1 MNSAIALEVEAL
13 QRFRAQFP
21 VLTRPCRGGV
31 LEIFP
36 DRFPDNSGPA
46 GSSWSPSP
54 VVPLGIICDGTPRT
68 LWLKLEAH
76 NPYGSIKGRTAFA
89 LWQSVKDRIDARI
102 GLIESTSGNLGLALA
117 GLAAS
122 LHVPFTAVVD
132 PRVSPSVQNALR
144 VMGAKVVVV
153 DRPDGAG
160 GFLLN
165 RLAHVAQRVSREPGL
180 VWPNQYTNPA
190 NPAVHAQWTAPEL
203 RMQLPAKPMSVL
215 VAVSTGGTLAGFR
228 DYVCAHSPDWEL
240 IGVDVVG
247 SVALGDV
254 HGERLLSG
262 IGASRRSTFLPHG
275 YRPAVHIDPPEAVSA
290 CLWLKETTGI
300 AVGSSSGALVAA
312 ALRLFRED
320 PARTDIVCLCPD
332 GGDRYLDTV
341 YSERWRSQHD
351 LAAVDIAAG
360 VTAGG
365 VLDASSGATPGFDRP
380 GTDDS
385 AHEETAQGASAQGE
399 VTLS

>member
-1 MNSAIALEVEAL
+1 M
-13 QRFRAQFP
+13 
-21 VLTRPCRGGV
+21 
-31 LEIFP
+31 
-36 DRFPDNSGPA
+36 
-46 GSSWSPSP
+46 
-54 VVPLGIICDGTPRT
+54 VPLGIIFDGAPRT
-68 LWLKLEAH
+68 LWLKLESH

-89 LWQSVKDRIDARI
+89 LWQSVKDRIDPRI

-122 LHVPFTAVVD
+122 LRVPFTAVVD
-132 PRVSPSVQNALR
+132 PRVSPSVQHTMRA
-144 VMGAKVVVV
+144 MGARVVVV
-153 DRPDGAG
+153 DQPDGAG

-165 RLAHVAQRVSREPGL
+165 RLAHVAQRVRREPGL

-203 RMQLPAKPMSVL
+203 RTQLPAKPVSVL

-228 DYVCAHSPDWEL
+228 DYVFTHSPAWEL

-247 SVALGDV
+247 SVALGDA
-254 HGERLLSG
+254 HGERVLSG

-275 YRPAVHIDPPEAVSA
+275 YRPAVHVDPPEAVSA

-341 YSERWRSQHD
+341 YSPLWRSQHD
-351 LAAVDIAAG
+351 LAPVDVAAG
-360 VTAGG
+360 VTGG
-365 VLDASSGATPGFDRP
+365 GLLDASAATGPDATEP
-380 GTDDS
+380 D
-385 AHEETAQGASAQGE
+385 
-399 VTLS
+399 VTVR